1 MTNGETDEERERAIF
16 RVTILG
22 GIINMLLVALK
33 FVAGILGCSAA
44 MVADAVHSL
53 SDTLTDI
60 FVLIFVHVGNQPAD
74 REHAYGH
81 GKFET
86 LATFLVGALLLGVG
100 GYLSWQG
107 VEKILLVLQGEYL
120 PVPGWLAFWAA
131 VISILFKEFTYRI
144 TMRVGRQVHSDVTI
158 ANAWHHRTDALSS
171 IGSGLGIGCAILLG
185 DKWVVL
191 DPLASIIVSIF
202 VIVAAIRIL
211 RDSLDE
217 LLEHSLSDEVQRQI
231 RAIVAEDKAVSELH
245 NLRTRKMGNRYAI
258 EMHLRMP
265 GSTTLFEAHTHSME
279 LENRLKQHFGRNT
292 HIAIHIEPV
301 KVNGH
306 YEAPGS
312 AESV

>member
-1 MTNGETDEERERAIF
+1 M
-16 RVTILG
+16 V
-22 GIINMLLVALK
+22 LVVLK
-33 FVAGILGCSAA
+33 FVAGWLGCSAA
-44 MVADAVHSL
+44 MIADAVHSL
-53 SDTLTDI
+53 SDAITDI
-60 FVLIFVHVGNQPAD
+60 FVLVFVHVSNQPAD

-86 LATFLVGALLLGVG
+86 LATFLVGVLLLGVG
-100 GYLSWQG
+100 GTICWHG
-107 VEKILLVLQGEYL
+107 IEKVCLVMQGETL
-120 PVPGWLAFWAA
+120 PVPGWLAFAAA
-131 VISILFKEFTYRI
+131 VVSILLKEFTYRF
-144 TMRVGRQVHSDVTI
+144 TVRVGKRMNSDVTI

-211 RDSLDE
+211 RDSLNE

-306 YEAPGS
+306 YEAPCGDGK
-312 AESV
+312 E